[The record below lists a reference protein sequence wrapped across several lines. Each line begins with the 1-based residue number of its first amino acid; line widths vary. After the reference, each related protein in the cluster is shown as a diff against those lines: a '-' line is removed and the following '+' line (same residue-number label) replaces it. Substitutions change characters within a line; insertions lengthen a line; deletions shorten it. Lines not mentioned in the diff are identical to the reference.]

1 MSDRAKI
8 VKPPGRIE
16 KVGFISTRIAGTDG
30 VSLEIA
36 KWADVFERMGY
47 SCCYIAGDIDRPSEK
62 SFVIEEASFTHPTIR
77 EITHRVFGR
86 DDRLLETT
94 QLIHESV
101 WRIKKKLY
109 EMQVALGLDLIVAE
123 NALTIPM
130 NIPLGV
136 ALVEFLMEN
145 KIPCIAHH
153 HDFYWERERF
163 LRNAAGDYI
172 RMAFPPALARI
183 QHVVINTVAREQ
195 LSFRTGLA
203 ARVIPNVMDFDRPIG
218 QIDAY
223 ARDFRQAIGLTDDDW
238 LVLQPTRVVARKGI
252 EHAVELVR
260 RLDDPR
266 AKLVISHAAGDE
278 GYHYLNWVRE
288 YAELLGVKVI
298 FAQGIIGEHRQ
309 VLSDGSKQYTVADA
323 YLQADLVTYPSTYEG
338 FGNAFLEAILYKRP
352 IMTNR
357 YSIYRTDIEPKGFD
371 VVAMDGFVTDDVV
384 EKTQRLLRDEPYR
397 REMVERNFELG
408 SRFFS
413 YRVLEDQLHAILTGF
428 HGANGAF

>member
-1 MSDRAKI
+1 M
-8 VKPPGRIE
+8 PQRI
-16 KVGFISTRIAGTDG
+16 GFVSTRFAGTDG
-30 VSLEIA
+30 VSLESA
-36 KWADVFERMGY
+36 KWGKVLWDYQHISFWYSGRSDRSPDISYCVPEAFFGHPEVQWINEQIWGRRYRTRKVTERIQRLTQY
-47 SCCYIAGDIDRPSEK
+47 LKSTFYRFVEQFRIDI
-62 SFVIEEASFTHPTIR
+62 
-77 EITHRVFGR
+77 
-86 DDRLLETT
+86 
-94 QLIHESV
+94 LI
-101 WRIKKKLY
+101 I
-109 EMQVALGLDLIVAE
+109 E
-123 NALTIPM
+123 NALCIPM
-130 NIPLGV
+130 HIPLGV
-136 ALVEFLMEN
+136 ALTEFLAETEL
-145 KIPCIAHH
+145 PVIAHH